1 MALGLF
7 LNNRSPLPTRNYFP
21 WLLQPLSG
29 DLSTWCK
36 RHVLFR
42 SDNDAVVHMLKSC
55 TSKIPCLMRLSRH
68 LLLSA
73 ARHSFSLSAQHVPGD
88 NNQLAILS
96 LVPLAGLLSAG
107 TRGSALADYSSSTAP
122 DRLNLASLEQQ
133 CFSFLTQGL
142 APSTRNSYTSAQRKF
157 ISFCHQLG
165 KLYPTGSLCP
175 TDE

>member
-1 MALGLF
+1 MPKLLAFLLTNYKFFGISFVHDCPANGALGQSCVAQPNL
-7 LNNRSPLPTRNYFP
+7 
-21 WLLQPLSG
+21 WLLGSS
-29 DLSTWCK
+29 STIAVHCLQGSISRGYCSPFLGTQWCK

-96 LVPLAGLLSAG
+96 LVSIGRTSVCWLQRLSPCQ
-107 TRGSALADYSSSTAP
+107 LEFLHSS
-122 DRLNLASLEQQ
+122 
-133 CFSFLTQGL
+133 
-142 APSTRNSYTSAQRKF
+142 
-157 ISFCHQLG
+157 
-165 KLYPTGSLCP
+165 
-175 TDE
+175 